1 MKLFM
6 SMSSNPMLHLRK
18 IEEIAPL
25 EELYILCSYEYRV
38 ALKQCDISRCKDFIA
53 DSGAFTAMNAGKTI
67 DEEYVDKYI
76 SFINDNNIDHFIEMD
91 LDEVAGYDRTIELRK
106 KIERETGKKVIPC
119 WHLERGADGWK
130 QMCDEYDYVA
140 ISLSRLTNTSKWL
153 MKNKF
158 KPLDF
163 FLYEAKKRNC
173 RVHALGCNDLN
184 LLTKYHFYSADA
196 STYSFGSRFGTVF
209 VFKNGKLIN
218 INKDRTKKIDP
229 VKANK
234 QNIKTMIEVMKYAE
248 QNL

>member
-106 KIERETGKKVIPC
+106 KV
-119 WHLERGADGWK
+119 L
-130 QMCDEYDYVA
+130 
-140 ISLSRLTNTSKWL
+140 
-153 MKNKF
+153 
-158 KPLDF
+158 
-163 FLYEAKKRNC
+163 
-173 RVHALGCNDLN
+173 
-184 LLTKYHFYSADA
+184 
-196 STYSFGSRFGTVF
+196 
-209 VFKNGKLIN
+209 
-218 INKDRTKKIDP
+218 
-229 VKANK
+229 
-234 QNIKTMIEVMKYAE
+234 
-248 QNL
+248 